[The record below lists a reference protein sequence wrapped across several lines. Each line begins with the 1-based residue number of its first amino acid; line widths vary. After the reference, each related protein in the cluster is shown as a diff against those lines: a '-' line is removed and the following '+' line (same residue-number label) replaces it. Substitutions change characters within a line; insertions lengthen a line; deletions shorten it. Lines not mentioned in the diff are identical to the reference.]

1 MKLNK
6 IMIAAVLAF
15 GASSMMAQAA
25 NQGSGTVTFTGEII
39 DAPCS
44 IAPGNIDQTVPL
56 GQISNLS
63 LQGGRESEV
72 KEKVWIQLED
82 CTNTTAKLVQTTFT
96 GQAGGATGTDKKMIG
111 FGSGSTAKG
120 ASIVMTD
127 DADSNAVIEL
137 GKATKGQNVGLD
149 IDPSG
154 KATLKFK
161 AFLKGNGGDLSTI
174 TPGAFT
180 SVVNF
185 ALNYQ

>member
-44 IAPGNIDQTVPL
+44 IAPGNIDQTVEL

-63 LQGGRESEV
+63 LKDGRESEV
-72 KEKVWIQLED
+72 KEPFTINLED
-82 CTNTTAKLVQTTFT
+82 CTNATAKTVKTTFT
-96 GQAGGATGTDKKMIG
+96 GEAGGSAGTDKKMIAL
-111 FGSGSTAKG
+111 GSGSTAKG
-120 ASIVMTD
+120 ASIVITD
-127 DADSNAVIEL
+127 TLDSNAVVEL
-137 GKATKGQNVGLD
+137 GTATAGQKID
-149 IDPSG
+149 IG
-154 KATLKFK
+154 ETGAELAFK
-161 AFLKGNGGDLSTI
+161 AFLKGNGGTLDTI
-174 TPGAFT
+174 IPGAFT

-185 ALNYQ
+185 ALSYQ

>member
-15 GASSMMAQAA
+15 GTSSMMAQAA
-25 NQGSGTVTFTGEII
+25 NQGSGTITFTGEII

-44 IAPGNIDQTVPL
+44 IAPGNIDQTIPM

-63 LQGGRESEV
+63 LKDGRASELKQPV
-72 KEKVWIQLED
+72 KIELED
-82 CTNTTAKLVQTTFT
+82 CTSATQKTVQTTFT
-96 GQAGGATGTDKKMIG
+96 GQPGGATGTDNKMIG
-111 FGSGSTAKG
+111 LGSGSTAKG

-127 DADSNAVIEL
+127 NANSNAVVEL
-137 GKATKGQNVGLD
+137 GKATAGQG
-149 IDPSG
+149 I
-154 KATLKFK
+154 KAGQEKAVLEFT
-161 AFLKGNGGDLSTI
+161 AFLKGNGGALDTI
-174 TPGAFT
+174 VPGAFS

>member
-25 NQGSGTVTFTGEII
+25 NQGSGTVTFNGEII
-39 DAPCS
+39 DAACS
-44 IAPGNIDQTVPL
+44 IAPGDIDQTVEM

-63 LQGGRESEV
+63 LKDGRES
-72 KEKVWIQLED
+72 QLKQPVTIKLQD
-82 CTNTTAKLVQTTFT
+82 CTSATQKTVQTTFT
-96 GQAGGATGTDKKMIG
+96 GQPGGAAGNDNKMIG

-127 DADSNAVIEL
+127 DENGNAVIEL
-137 GKATKGQNVGLD
+137 GKATAGQG
-149 IDPSG
+149 I
-154 KATLKFK
+154 KAGQETADLKFT
-161 AFLKGNGGDLSTI
+161 AFLKGNGGALDTI
-174 TPGAFT
+174 VPGAFT

>member
-15 GASSMMAQAA
+15 GASSMVAQAA
-25 NQGSGTVTFTGEII
+25 NQGSGTITFTGEII

-44 IAPGNIDQTVPL
+44 IAPGNIDQTIPM

-63 LQGGRESEV
+63 LKDGRASELKQPV
-72 KEKVWIQLED
+72 SILLED
-82 CTNTTAKLVQTTFT
+82 CTSATQKTVKTTFT
-96 GQAGGATGTDKKMIG
+96 GQPGGAAGTDNNMIG
-111 FGSGSTAKG
+111 LGSGSTAKG

-127 DADSNAVIEL
+127 YENGNAVIEL
-137 GKATKGQNVGLD
+137 GKATAGQG
-149 IDPSG
+149 I
-154 KATLKFK
+154 KAGQEKAELKFT
-161 AFLKGNGGDLSTI
+161 AFLKGNGGALDTI
-174 TPGAFT
+174 VPGAFS

>member
-44 IAPGNIDQTVPL
+44 IAPGDIDQTVEM

-63 LQGGRESEV
+63 LKDGRES
-72 KEKVWIQLED
+72 QLKQPVTISLQD
-82 CTNTTAKLVQTTFT
+82 CTNATQKSVQTTFT
-96 GQAGGATGTDKKMIG
+96 GQPGGAAGNDNKMIG

-127 DADSNAVIEL
+127 NANGNAVIEL
-137 GKATKGQNVGLD
+137 GKPTAGQG
-149 IDPSG
+149 I
-154 KATLKFK
+154 KAGQETADLEFT
-161 AFLKGNGGDLSTI
+161 AFLKGNGGALDTI
-174 TPGAFT
+174 VPGAFT

>member
-44 IAPGNIDQTVPL
+44 IAPENIDQTVPM

-63 LQGGRESEV
+63 LKEGRESAL
-72 KEKVWIQLED
+72 KQPFKIKLED
-82 CTNTTAKLVQTTFT
+82 CTSATQKTVQTTFT
-96 GQAGGATGTDKKMIG
+96 GQAGGTAGTDKKMIG
-111 FGSGSTAKG
+111 LGSGSTAKG
-120 ASIVMTD
+120 ASIVITD
-127 DADSNAVIEL
+127 DANSNAVIEL
-137 GKATKGQNVGLD
+137 GKATAGQG
-149 IDPSG
+149 I
-154 KATLKFK
+154 KAGDKEAVLEYT
-161 AFLKGNGGDLSTI
+161 AFLKGNGGALDTI
-174 TPGAFT
+174 VPGAFS